1 MKIVVLMRPGRI
13 NIAQLAARHPRQSF
27 VPVEDAAG
35 LARELP
41 VAEVLV
47 TANTHYDAPVAAI
60 VKHATRL
67 KWIQFTTS
75 GIDAALR
82 AGGFPDGAIVTNGAG
97 MAAPMVAEHAFAL
110 ALMVGHR
117 LRDMEQAAAR
127 GEWRRDIRDSM
138 IALYGRTICIIGLG
152 AVGREAARRAR
163 AFGMTVIG
171 VSRAAVA
178 DELVEHVYARER
190 LLEALA
196 RADVVM
202 VTTVATAETVD
213 LIDSEAFAAMKPSA
227 ILVNVA
233 RGELIDEDALAAACR
248 TGRIAGAG
256 LDVVKTEPLPAD
268 SPLWRLSN
276 VVVTPHLA
284 GGGADNSSLIVDLI
298 DQNLSRYLR
307 GERLTHIVDWK
318 NIRLA

>member
-13 NIAQLAARHPRQSF
+13 DIGQLAARHPEQLF

-41 VAEVLV
+41 DAEVLV
-47 TANTHYDAPVAAI
+47 TANTHYDAAVAAI
-60 VKHATRL
+60 AKRAVGL

-75 GIDAALR
+75 GLDAALR
-82 AGGFPDGAIVTNGAG
+82 AGGFPEGAVVTNGAG

-127 GEWRRDIRDSM
+127 GEWRRDIKDTM

-163 AFGMTVIG
+163 AFGMTIIG
-171 VSRAAVA
+171 VSRAAAA
-178 DELVEHVYARER
+178 DELVEEIYPRER
-190 LLEALA
+190 LAEALM
-196 RADVVM
+196 RADVVLL
-202 VTTVATAETVD
+202 TTVATAETVD
-213 LIDSEAFAAMKPSA
+213 LIDAAAFAAMKPGA

-233 RGELIDEDALAAACR
+233 RGELIDEEALAAACR
-248 TGRIAGAG
+248 AGRIAGAG
-256 LDVVKTEPLPAD
+256 LDVAKIEPLPAD
-268 SPLWRLSN
+268 SPLWRLPN

-284 GGGADNSSLIVDLI
+284 GGGADNSSLLVDLI
-298 DQNLSRYLR
+298 DENLLRYLK
-307 GERLTHIVDWK
+307 GERLTRIVDWK